1 MNIFYTL
8 DFKKS
13 KYKYKY
19 QAMYHFIRE
28 LILNGKVRM
37 DTRLPSSREMA
48 QKYNVNRNTVK
59 QVYEML
65 IADGYVSTVEG
76 SGTFVAYSPSKLNLI
91 EKSSTN
97 LRLSRWSKRIP
108 INRPKEN
115 GKKAAIDFG
124 GAGFSPNLTHFPIQD
139 WKKTVYEATR
149 EVNFLTE
156 IPGYDAMGL
165 IQLREAISG
174 YIQRTRGMNIDPSQ
188 IIIINGVMQGI
199 GILSQLLIDEGDK
212 VVVEEP
218 SFSSIQGN
226 FITTGATLLSA
237 PIEPDGF
244 SVKDWDSQLIY
255 VTPSNQ
261 FPTGKVM
268 SLEQRLNLLQ
278 WAKKKNAIIIEDDY
292 DSEFR
297 RKGRPIE
304 PLKVLDYEDRVV
316 FLGTFAKSIL
326 PHLRI
331 GYAILPNDLVDEFLR
346 ARNLFGAY
354 TTSGLEQMAIAL
366 FIKSGK
372 LERHLRRMNRIYS
385 LKYEVFM
392 NAIKSHLPDAFEWAD
407 TDAGLH
413 LFASW
418 CHSSEQ
424 YKEFTKECLVRGVKW
439 ESADEYY
446 LSPPKQP
453 KAIFGFSHLSEQEIE
468 VAVRLMGEAFEKT
481 IEKPV

>member
-1 MNIFYTL
+1 MNIFFTL
-8 DFKKS
+8 DFEKS

-19 QAMYHFIRE
+19 QALYHFIRD
-28 LILNGKVRM
+28 LILNGKVKI

-48 QKYNVNRNTVK
+48 VKYNVNRNTVK
-59 QVYEML
+59 QVFEML
-65 IADGYVSTVEG
+65 IADGYVSSVEG
-76 SGTFVAYSPSKLNLI
+76 SGTFVAYSPTKFNLI

-97 LRLSRWSKRIP
+97 LRLSKWSKRIP
-108 INRPKEN
+108 SSPSKE
-115 GKKAAIDFG
+115 KPIKATIDFG
-124 GAGFSPNLTHFPIQD
+124 GAGFSPNLSHFPIQD
-139 WKKTVYEATR
+139 WKKTIYEATR
-149 EVNFLTE
+149 ELNFLTE
-156 IPGYDAMGL
+156 IPGYDSKGL
-165 IQLREAISG
+165 IQLREAISA
-174 YIQRTRGMNIDPSQ
+174 YIHRTRGMSTDPSQ

-226 FITTGATLLSA
+226 FITSGATLISA
-237 PIEPDGF
+237 PIEPGGF

-331 GYAILPNDLVDEFLR
+331 GYAILPSDLVDEFLR
-346 ARNLFGAY
+346 ARNLFGSY
-354 TTSGLEQMAIAL
+354 TTSALEQMAIAL

-372 LERHLRRMNRIYS
+372 LERHLRRLNRIYS
-385 LKYEVFM
+385 LKYEAFM
-392 NAIKSHLPDAFEWAD
+392 LAIKTHLPDAFDWLD

-418 CHSSEQ
+418 KHSSEK
-424 YKEFTKECLVRGVKW
+424 YKEFTKECLARGVQW
-439 ESADEYY
+439 ESANEYY
-446 LSPPKQP
+446 LNPPKQQ
-453 KAIFGFSHLSEQEIE
+453 KAIFGFSHLDEQEIE
-468 VAVRLMGEAFEKT
+468 EAVKLMGEVFEKV
-481 IEKPV
+481 K

>member
-1 MNIFYTL
+1 MNIFFTL
-8 DFKKS
+8 DFEKS
-13 KYKYKY
+13 KCKYKY
-19 QAMYHFIRE
+19 QALYHFIRD
-28 LILNGKVRM
+28 LILNGKVKI
-37 DTRLPSSREMA
+37 DTRLPSSRDMA
-48 QKYNVNRNTVK
+48 VKYNVNRNTVK

-76 SGTFVAYSPSKLNLI
+76 SGTFVAYSPTKLNLI

-97 LRLSRWSKRIP
+97 LRLSKWSKRIP
-108 INRPKEN
+108 SSVSKE
-115 GKKAAIDFG
+115 KSIKVTIDFG
-124 GAGFSPNLTHFPIQD
+124 GAGFSPNLSHFPIQD

-149 EVNFLTE
+149 ELNFLTD
-156 IPGYDAMGL
+156 IPGYDPKGL
-165 IQLREAISG
+165 IQLREAISS

-226 FITTGATLLSA
+226 FITSGATLISA

-244 SVKDWDSQLIY
+244 SVQNWDSQLIY

-331 GYAILPNDLVDEFLR
+331 GYAILPSDLVEEFLL
-346 ARNLFGAY
+346 ARNLFGSY
-354 TTSGLEQMAIAL
+354 TTSALEQMAIAL

-372 LERHLRRMNRIYS
+372 LERHLRRLNRIYS
-385 LKYEVFM
+385 LKYEAFM
-392 NAIKSHLPDAFEWAD
+392 HAIKTHLPDAFDWID
-407 TDAGLH
+407 VDAGLH

-418 CHSSEQ
+418 KHSTEK
-424 YKEFTKECLVRGVKW
+424 YKEFTKECLARGVQW
-439 ESADEYY
+439 ESAQEYY
-446 LSPPKQP
+446 LNPPTQQ
-453 KAIFGFSHLSEQEIE
+453 KAIFGFSHLDEQEIE
-468 VAVRLMGEAFEKT
+468 KAVKLMGEVFEK
-481 IEKPV
+481 IK

>member
-1 MNIFYTL
+1 
-8 DFKKS
+8 
-13 KYKYKY
+13 
-19 QAMYHFIRE
+19 MYHFIRE
-28 LILNGKVRM
+28 LILNGKVKM

-48 QKYNVNRNTVK
+48 TKYNVNRNTVK

-65 IADGYVSTVEG
+65 IADGYVSTMEG
-76 SGTFVAYSPSKLNLI
+76 SGTFVAYSPSKLKLI

-108 INRPKEN
+108 KSSPKEKA
-115 GKKAAIDFG
+115 KKVTIDFG
-124 GAGFSPNLTHFPIQD
+124 GAGFSLNLTHFPIQD

-149 EVNFLTE
+149 ELNFLTE
-156 IPGYDAMGL
+156 IPGYDAKGL
-165 IQLREAISG
+165 IQLREAISA
-174 YIQRTRGMNIDPSQ
+174 YIQRTRGMNVDPSQ

-199 GILSQLLIDEGDK
+199 GILSQLLINEGDK

-226 FITTGATLLSA
+226 FITSGATLIPA
-237 PIEPDGF
+237 PIEPEGF
-244 SVKDWDSQLIY
+244 CVKDWNSQLIY

-278 WAKKKNAIIIEDDY
+278 WAKKRNAIIIEDDY

-331 GYAILPNDLVDEFLR
+331 GYAVLPNDLVDEFLR

-354 TTSGLEQMAIAL
+354 TTSALEQMAIAL

-385 LKYEVFM
+385 HKYETFIL
-392 NAIKSHLPDAFEWAD
+392 AIKRHLPDAFDWMD

-418 CHSSEQ
+418 KLSGDK
-424 YKEFTKECLVRGVKW
+424 YIEFKKECLSRGITW
-439 ESADEYY
+439 ESAQEYY
-446 LSPPKQP
+446 INPPDQP
-453 KAIFGFSHLSEQEIE
+453 KAIFGFSHLEEKEIE
-468 VAVRLMGEAFEKT
+468 ESIKRMGEVFQTVK
-481 IEKPV
+481 